1 MERFV
6 PRLIPETESPS
17 PAAESR
23 LDLEAL
29 EREARDRLST
39 SAYDYYAAGAG
50 DETTLRENLAAW
62 ERLRLRPRILRDVS
76 EVATATTVLG
86 MPIAA
91 PLVVA
96 PMALQRLLHPD
107 GELELRRAGEAA
119 KTLVAMSTRS
129 STPIADVGAA
139 SEAPWWFQVYI
150 LRDRGLT
157 EALVSRAR
165 DGGARALLL
174 TGDTP
179 ILGWKRRPVEFTVPD
194 EWVMPGL
201 STPDGMPVRDWSP
214 GNFQDASITFADIGW
229 LADLSGLPVVVKGV
243 LRADDARRCIDAG
256 AAGVVVSNHGGRQ
269 LDGAVAT
276 AEALPEVAEAVGD
289 SCEVYVDGG
298 VRRGNDVLRA
308 LALGA
313 RAVLIG
319 RPVAWALATGGAA
332 GVERLL
338 AGLALE
344 FAEALALVGASG
356 PDDVGPDLVRSAM
369 QTDDP

>member
-1 MERFV
+1 MDE
-6 PRLIPETESPS
+6 S
-17 PAAESR
+17 PAADVEPR

-29 EREARDRLST
+29 EREARERLDEG
-39 SAYDYYAAGAG
+39 AYDYYAAGAG
-50 DETTLRENLAAW
+50 DETTLRANLAAW

-76 EVATATTVLG
+76 GVSTGTTVLG
-86 MPIAA
+86 APVAA
-91 PLVVA
+91 PVLVA

-119 KTLVAMSTRS
+119 GTLVAVSTRS

-139 SEAPWWFQVYI
+139 SDAPWWFQVYV

-157 EALVSRAR
+157 EELVHRAR
-165 DGGARALLL
+165 DGGASALLL

-201 STPDGMPVRDWSP
+201 STPDGMPVRDESP
-214 GNFQDASITFADIGW
+214 GNFQEAASTFADIGW
-229 LADLSGLPVVVKGV
+229 LSELSGLPVVVKGV
-243 LRADDARRCIDAG
+243 LRGDDARRSVDAG
-256 AAGVVVSNHGGRQ
+256 AAAIVVSNHGGRQ
-269 LDGAVAT
+269 LDGALAT
-276 AEALPEVAEAVGD
+276 AEALPEVVEAVGG

-298 VRRGNDVLRA
+298 IRRGTDVLRA

-313 RAVLIG
+313 RAVFVG
-319 RPVAWALATGGAA
+319 RPVAWGLATGGAPGA
-332 GVERLL
+332 ERVL

-344 FAEALALVGASG
+344 LAEALALVGASG
-356 PDDVGPDLVRSAM
+356 PEDVGSDLVRPGVA
-369 QTDDP
+369 D